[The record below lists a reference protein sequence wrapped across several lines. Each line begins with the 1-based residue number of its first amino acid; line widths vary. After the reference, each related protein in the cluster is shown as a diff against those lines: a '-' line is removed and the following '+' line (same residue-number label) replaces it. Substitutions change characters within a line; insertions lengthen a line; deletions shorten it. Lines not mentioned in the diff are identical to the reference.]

1 MHLNYIAIRQATQS
15 LPASFLPDNIA
26 FQNIS
31 KVYCY
36 VRRRLP
42 PLMLS
47 NRIGSKLFQPYKMMC
62 RIQKSVEYC
71 VNFCSQSYAVLPC
84 AAAVR
89 GGGTGRRFFTP
100 HPMAARSQRSCA
112 RLPQAYAVPA
122 AAVRGGGTGW
132 RFPTPHPPAARSR
145 RSNSYRA
152 RGGFAPT
159 AAVRRRRAPLRSRS
173 APRAGRGPRGRSG
186 RRPRSAGRW
195 GGAGRASR

>member
-84 AAAVR
+84 AAGVR

-100 HPMAARSQRSCA
+100 HPPAARSQRSCA
-112 RLPQAYAVPA
+112 RPPRRAQFRPRPFAALKFIPCAGRICAYSRCA
-122 AAVRGGGTGW
+122 AAASASAQSVRSQG
-132 RFPTPHPPAARSR
+132 
-145 RSNSYRA
+145 
-152 RGGFAPT
+152 
-159 AAVRRRRAPLRSRS
+159 RSRS
-173 APRAGRGPRGRSG
+173 A
-186 RRPRSAGRW
+186 RPKW
-195 GGAGRASR
+195 P